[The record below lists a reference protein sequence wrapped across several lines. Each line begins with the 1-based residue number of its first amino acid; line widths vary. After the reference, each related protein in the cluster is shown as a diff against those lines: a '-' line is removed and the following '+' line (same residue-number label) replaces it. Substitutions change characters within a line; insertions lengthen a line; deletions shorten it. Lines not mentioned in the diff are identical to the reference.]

1 MKNPFPALLVAGSL
15 AVGSAGASAAGDI
28 SGSQD
33 LTLSPDLA
41 ELLRAE
47 MREIARGVQGV
58 ALSLAAAD
66 WTAIRDTSAQIRA
79 SYIMEKK
86 LTKAQAVELEKT
98 LPEPFKRLDAEFHQ
112 RAARLGAA
120 AAAHDAELA
129 VFHYSR
135 LIESCAQCHAA
146 YAARRFPG
154 FGPGTPADS
163 AHATHA
169 TP

>member
-15 AVGSAGASAAGDI
+15 AVGSAGTCAAEGNP
-28 SGSQD
+28 GNQD

-47 MREIARGVQGV
+47 MREIATGVQGI

-66 WTAIRDTSAQIRA
+66 WTAVRDTSEKIRA
-79 SYIMEKK
+79 SYIMEKR
-86 LTKAQAVELEKT
+86 LTKAQAAELEEA
-98 LPEPFKRLDAEFHQ
+98 LPAPFKVLDARFHQ
-112 RAARLGAA
+112 RAARLAAA

-135 LIESCAQCHAA
+135 LIESCTQCHAL

-154 FGPGTPADS
+154 FGPVTPVDS

-169 TP
+169 AP